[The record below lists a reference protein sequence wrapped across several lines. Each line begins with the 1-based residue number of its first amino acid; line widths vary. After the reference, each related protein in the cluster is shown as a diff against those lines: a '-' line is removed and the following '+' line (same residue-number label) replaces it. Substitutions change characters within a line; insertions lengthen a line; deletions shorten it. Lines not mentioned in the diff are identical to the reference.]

1 MIVSRKWIG
10 KLLELVLYTRSYLTE
25 VHISW
30 SRNLW
35 AKMYL
40 MEIEIAL
47 IDLIDLD
54 I

>member
-1 MIVSRKWIG
+1 MI
-10 KLLELVLYTRSYLTE
+10 

-40 MEIEIAL
+40 MEIENAL
-47 IDLIDLD
+47 IYIYKLGYFVNLKWLYM
-54 I
+54 